1 VTTETTALD
10 EVARL
15 WSELAAIRRDMLTL
29 AKNRQLEPEV
39 RIALTRAATSL
50 AQADAEIGEVL

>member
-1 VTTETTALD
+1 VTIEVTALD
-10 EVARL
+10 EVTRL
-15 WSELAAIRRDMLTL
+15 WSELSAIRRDMLTL
-29 AKNRQLEPEV
+29 SKNKQLEPEI